1 LWIIFKSPFFSHDT
15 FYNDTRHYSATDY
28 SKPILD
34 WLENSSD
41 YVAKKWDAITSGVLK
56 KRQKDLLSGLS
67 ISNVPKL
74 KSETRLLL

>member
-1 LWIIFKSPFFSHDT
+1 MELAGQHGHSGYFYYRGMLFLFSWLNTILDISSWRTMDNFKSPFLSHDT

-41 YVAKKWDAITSGVLK
+41 EVAEK
-56 KRQKDLLSGLS
+56 
-67 ISNVPKL
+67 
-74 KSETRLLL
+74 